1 VREATL
7 RAFVHII
14 PQPGWVYP
22 KTGEKMKPESKKYSA
37 TVGNHTATFET
48 GKLAHLAGGAVTFG
62 IDEAI
67 VFAAATMGGVR
78 EGIDFFPLQVEYEER
93 LYAGGKI
100 PGSFFRREGR
110 PGTEAILTSRLTDR
124 PLRPLF
130 QHGMR
135 NEVQV
140 IMFSLSSDGVNPLD
154 VLAINAASAAV
165 LISDIPWG
173 GPIGAV
179 RVGRVNG
186 QFVINPTFAE
196 IETSDL
202 DLRIAGT
209 RDAILM
215 VECGANEIPEDVM
228 VEALELGHKS
238 IQPLIEA
245 QLKMQAEVG
254 KPKREPS
261 LNTPDP
267 ELQKKVFERV
277 SGPMN
282 ELLEKP
288 LTKNEFHSGMT
299 TLKDEIVA
307 ELCGVPNPQS
317 EAVAEI
323 LSPVVE
329 MMSDR
334 PSLAAVREAFDLSE
348 QRIVRERILST
359 GKRPDGRT
367 PTDIR
372 PIWCE
377 VGLSPR
383 AHGSGLF
390 TRGETQILSFATLGT
405 LGESQELDNLSPV
418 DSKRYMHHYNFPPYS
433 TGEVKP
439 LRGQSRR
446 EVGHGALAERALE
459 PVIPA
464 EESFPYTIRVVSEAL
479 SSNGSTSMGSVCGST
494 LALMDAG
501 VPIKAPVSGV
511 AMGLVTDDS
520 GRYKILTDIQGTE
533 DHLGDMDFKVA
544 GTAQGITALQMDIK
558 ISGLSTQM
566 MKEALEQANV
576 ARLFIMD
583 KMLEALPSPRTELK
597 PHAPRII
604 TVKIPVDKIG
614 ALIGPGGKNIRALQ
628 EETGTKIDIEED
640 GTVYIASTDSVRG
653 KIAQERVESLGESA
667 VIGNIY
673 TGKVVRIADFGAFV
687 EILPGVDGL
696 VHISQLDSQRVNKVE
711 DVVGMGDEITVMVT
725 DIDPQGKIRLSRQ
738 AVLEGWTAEE
748 AREKDGPRRS
758 SGPRPGGDRGGDRGG
773 NRDRG
778 GRGGDRGGN
787 DRGGRR

>member
-1 VREATL
+1 MT
-7 RAFVHII
+7 
-14 PQPGWVYP
+14 
-22 KTGEKMKPESKKYSA
+22 PESKKYS
-37 TVGNHTATFET
+37 TTIGNQTLTFET
-48 GKLAHLAGGAVTFG
+48 GKLAAQAGGAVTFG
-62 IDEAI
+62 TSEAI

-93 LYAGGKI
+93 MSAGGKI

-110 PGTEAILTSRLTDR
+110 PGTDAILTSRLTDR

-140 IMFSLSSDGVNPLD
+140 IMFSLSADGVNPLD
-154 VLAINAASAAV
+154 IFAINAASAAIM
-165 LISDIPWG
+165 ISDIPWG
-173 GPIGAV
+173 GPVGAV

-186 QFVINPTFAE
+186 EFVINPTFAE

-202 DLRIAGT
+202 DLRLAGT

-228 VEALELGHKS
+228 VAALELGHKS
-238 IQPLIEA
+238 IQPLIDL
-245 QLKMQAEVG
+245 QLQMQAEVG
-254 KPKREPS
+254 KPKSEVA
-261 LNTPDP
+261 LAIPDA
-267 ELQKKVFERV
+267 ELQKQVLDRV
-277 SGPMN
+277 SGPMT
-282 ELLEKP
+282 ELLDKP
-288 LTKNEFHSGMT
+288 LTKNEFYTGMT
-299 TLKDEIVA
+299 TLKDQVVA
-307 ELCGVPNPQS
+307 ELCDVPNPKS
-317 EAVAEI
+317 EAAAEV
-323 LSPVVE
+323 LTSLAGAT
-329 MMSDR
+329 DR
-334 PSLAAVREAFDLSE
+334 PSLAAVREAFDLAE
-348 QRIVRERILST
+348 QSIVRERILGQ

-367 PTDIR
+367 PKDIR

-377 VGLSPR
+377 VGVSPR

-405 LGESQELDNLSPV
+405 LGESQELDTLSPA

-479 SSNGSTSMGSVCGST
+479 ASNGSTSMGSVCGST

-511 AMGLVTDDS
+511 AMGLITDDT
-520 GRYKILTDIQGTE
+520 GRYQILTDIQGAE

-544 GTAQGITALQMDIK
+544 GTAAGITALQMDIK
-558 ISGLSTQM
+558 ISGLSAQV
-566 MKEALEQANV
+566 MKEALEQAHT
-576 ARLFIMD
+576 ARMFIME
-583 KMLEALPSPRTELK
+583 KMLAILPEPRPELK

-614 ALIGPGGKNIRALQ
+614 ALIGPGGKNIRSLQ

-640 GTVYIASTDSVRG
+640 GTVYIASTDGVG
-653 KIAQERVESLGESA
+653 AKIAQERVESLGESA
-667 VIGNIY
+667 IVGNIY

-696 VHISQLDSQRVNKVE
+696 VHISQLDTERVNKVE
-711 DVVGMGDEITVMVT
+711 DVVNMGDEITVMVT

-748 AREKDGPRRS
+748 AREKDQRKPG
-758 SGPRPGGDRGGDRGG
+758 GGGGRPGGGRGGDRGG
-773 NRDRG
+773 RGGDRRGGGDRG
-778 GRGGDRGGN
+778 GRGGDRGG
-787 DRGGRR
+787 RS

>member
-1 VREATL
+1 
-7 RAFVHII
+7 
-14 PQPGWVYP
+14 
-22 KTGEKMKPESKKYSA
+22 MKPESKKY
-37 TVGNHTATFET
+37 TATIGKHTLMFET
-48 GKLAHLAGGAVTFG
+48 GKLAGQAGGAVTFG
-62 IDEAI
+62 TPESI

-93 LYAGGKI
+93 MYAGGKI

-110 PGTEAILTSRLTDR
+110 PGTDAILVARLTDR

-130 QHGMR
+130 QDGMR

-154 VLAINAASAAV
+154 VLAINAASAAIM
-165 LISDIPWG
+165 ISDIPWN
-173 GPIGAV
+173 GPVGAV

-186 QFVINPTFAE
+186 EFVINPTFAE
-196 IETSDL
+196 IEASDL

-209 RDAILM
+209 KDAILM

-228 VEALELGHKS
+228 VQALELGHKS
-238 IQPLIEA
+238 IQPLIDL
-245 QLKMQAEVG
+245 QLQMQAEVG
-254 KPKREPS
+254 KPKREAAFN
-261 LNTPDP
+261 LPDA
-267 ELQKKVFERV
+267 ELRKKVFDHV

-288 LTKNEFHSGMT
+288 LTKNEFYSGMT
-299 TLKDEIVA
+299 TLKDAVVA
-307 ELCGVPNPQS
+307 ELCTVPDPQS
-317 EAVAEI
+317 AGAGGA
-323 LSPVVE
+323 SA
-329 MMSDR
+329 SDY
-334 PSLAAVREAFDLSE
+334 PSLDSVREAFDQAE
-348 QRIVRERILST
+348 QDIVRERILSM
-359 GKRPDGRT
+359 GKRPDGRA

-390 TRGETQILSFATLGT
+390 TRGETQILSFATLAT
-405 LGESQELDNLSPV
+405 LGEAQELDNLSPNKN
-418 DSKRYMHHYNFPPYS
+418 KRYMHHYNFPPYS
-433 TGEVKP
+433 TGETKP

-511 AMGLVTDDS
+511 AMGLITDDT

-566 MKEALEQANV
+566 MKEALEQAHT
-576 ARLFIMD
+576 ARMFIME
-583 KMLEALPSPRTELK
+583 KMLEALPEARAELK
-597 PHAPRII
+597 EHAPRII
-604 TVKIPVDKIG
+604 KVKIPVDKIG
-614 ALIGPGGKNIRALQ
+614 ALIGPGGKNIRSLQ

-640 GTVYIASTDSVRG
+640 GTVYIASTNSAG
-653 KIAQERVESLGESA
+653 AKIAQERVAGLGENA

-687 EILPGVDGL
+687 EILPGMDGL
-696 VHISQLDSQRVNKVE
+696 VHISQLDSQRVNRVE
-711 DVVGMGDEITVMVT
+711 DVVNMGDEITVMVT
-725 DIDPQGKIRLSRQ
+725 DIDGQGKIRLSRQ

-748 AREKDGPRRS
+748 ARQKDGPRRS
-758 SGPRPGGDRGGDRGG
+758 SPRPGGDRGGNRSGG
-773 NRDRG
+773 DRDRG
-778 GRGGDRGGN
+778 GRR
-787 DRGGRR
+787 

>member
-1 VREATL
+1 MT
-7 RAFVHII
+7 
-14 PQPGWVYP
+14 
-22 KTGEKMKPESKKYSA
+22 PELKKYST
-37 TVGNHTATFET
+37 TVGNQTLTFET
-48 GKLAHLAGGAVTFG
+48 GKLAAQAGGAVTFG
-62 IDEAI
+62 TSEAI

-93 LYAGGKI
+93 MSAGGKI

-110 PGTEAILTSRLTDR
+110 PGTDAILTSRLTDR

-140 IMFSLSSDGVNPLD
+140 IMFSLSADGVNPLD
-154 VLAINAASAAV
+154 VFAINAASAAIM
-165 LISDIPWG
+165 ISDIPWG
-173 GPIGAV
+173 GPVGAV

-186 QFVINPTFAE
+186 EFVINPTFEE

-202 DLRIAGT
+202 DLRLAGT

-215 VECGANEIPEDVM
+215 VECGASEIPEDVM
-228 VEALELGHKS
+228 VAALELGHKS
-238 IQPLIEA
+238 IQPLIDL
-245 QLKMQAEVG
+245 QFQMQAEVG
-254 KPKREPS
+254 KPKKEPT
-261 LNTPDP
+261 LAIPDA
-267 ELQKKVFERV
+267 ELQKKVFDRV
-277 SGPMN
+277 SAQMTF
-282 ELLEKP
+282 LLDKP
-288 LTKNEFHSGMT
+288 LTKNEFYGGMSE
-299 TLKDEIVA
+299 LKELVVA
-307 ELCGVPNPQS
+307 EMCFVPEGGTP
-317 EAVAEI
+317 
-323 LSPVVE
+323 
-329 MMSDR
+329 SDY
-334 PSLAAVREAFDLSE
+334 PSAASAREAFDMAE
-348 QRIVRERILST
+348 QSIVRERILSM

-367 PTDIR
+367 PTEIR

-377 VGLSPR
+377 VGISPR

-390 TRGETQILSFATLGT
+390 TRGETQVLSFATLGT
-405 LGESQELDNLSPV
+405 LGESQELDTLSPA
-418 DSKRYMHHYNFPPYS
+418 DTKRYMHHYNFPPYS

-464 EESFPYTIRVVSEAL
+464 QESFPYTIRVVSEAL

-501 VPIKAPVSGV
+501 VPIKSPVSGV
-511 AMGLVTDDS
+511 AMGLITDDT
-520 GRYKILTDIQGTE
+520 GRYQILTDIQGAE

-566 MKEALEQANV
+566 MKEALEQAHT
-576 ARLFIMD
+576 ARMFIME
-583 KMLEALPSPRTELK
+583 KMLATLPQARTELK

-614 ALIGPGGKNIRALQ
+614 ALIGPGGKNIRSLQ
-628 EETGTKIDIEED
+628 EETHTKIDIEED
-640 GTVYIASTDSVRG
+640 GTVYIASTDGVG
-653 KIAQERVESLGESA
+653 AKIAQERVESLGESA
-667 VIGNIY
+667 IIGNIY

-696 VHISQLDSQRVNKVE
+696 VHISQLDTERVNKVE
-711 DVVGMGDEITVMVT
+711 DVVNMGDEITVMVT

-748 AREKDGPRRS
+748 AREKDSAQIRRRTSRRWGPSRR
-758 SGPRPGGDRGGDRGG
+758 
-773 NRDRG
+773 
-778 GRGGDRGGN
+778 
-787 DRGGRR
+787 

>member
-1 VREATL
+1 
-7 RAFVHII
+7 
-14 PQPGWVYP
+14 
-22 KTGEKMKPESKKYSA
+22 MKPESKKYSA
-37 TVGNHTATFET
+37 TVGNHTLTFET
-48 GKLAHLAGGAVTFG
+48 GKLAGQAGGAVTFG
-62 IDEAI
+62 TPESI

-78 EGIDFFPLQVEYEER
+78 DGIDFFPLQVEYEER
-93 LYAGGKI
+93 MYAGGKI

-110 PGTEAILTSRLTDR
+110 PGTEAILVSRLTDR

-130 QHGMR
+130 QDGMR

-140 IMFSLSSDGVNPLD
+140 IMFSLSSDGINPLD
-154 VLAINAASAAV
+154 VLAINAASAAMM
-165 LISDIPWG
+165 ISDIPWG
-173 GPIGAV
+173 GPVGAV

-186 QFVINPTFAE
+186 EFVINPTYPE
-196 IETSDL
+196 IQESDL

-209 RDAILM
+209 KDAILM

-228 VEALELGHKS
+228 VAALELGHKS
-238 IQPLIEA
+238 IQPLIEL
-245 QLKMQAEVG
+245 QLQMQAEVG
-254 KPKREPS
+254 KSKREVT
-261 LNTPDP
+261 LYVPD
-267 ELQKKVFERV
+267 EDTKKKVFDHV
-277 SGPMN
+277 SGQMN
-282 ELLEKP
+282 TLLDKP
-288 LTKNEFHSGMT
+288 LTKNEFYTGMSEIKTAAEAEMCTVPESGNPADYLPVNMFRESFE
-299 TLKDEIVA
+299 LA
-307 ELCGVPNPQS
+307 EQ
-317 EAVAEI
+317 A
-323 LSPVVE
+323 
-329 MMSDR
+329 
-334 PSLAAVREAFDLSE
+334 
-348 QRIVRERILST
+348 IVRERILSM

-377 VGLSPR
+377 VGISPR

-390 TRGETQILSFATLGT
+390 TRGETQIVSFATLAT
-405 LGESQELDNLSPV
+405 LGEAQELDNLSPIK
-418 DSKRYMHHYNFPPYS
+418 DKRYMHHYNFPPYS
-433 TGEVKP
+433 TGEAKP

-464 EESFPYTIRVVSEAL
+464 SESFPYTIRVVSEAL

-511 AMGLVTDDS
+511 AMGLITDDT

-544 GTAQGITALQMDIK
+544 GTAAGITALQMDIK

-566 MKEALEQANV
+566 MKEALEQAHT
-576 ARLFIMD
+576 ARMFIMD
-583 KMLEALPSPRTELK
+583 KMLEVLPNSRAELK
-597 PHAPRII
+597 EHAPRII

-628 EETGTKIDIEED
+628 EETGAKIDIEED
-640 GTVYIASTDSVRG
+640 GTVYIASSDSVG
-653 KIAQERVESLGESA
+653 AKIAQERVAALGENA

-687 EILPGVDGL
+687 EIIPGVDGL
-696 VHISQLDSQRVNKVE
+696 VHISQLASERVNKVE

-725 DIDPQGKIRLSRQ
+725 DIDGQGKIRLSRQ

-758 SGPRPGGDRGGDRGG
+758 SGGSGRGG
-773 NRDRG
+773 DRG
-778 GRGGDRGGN
+778 GRGGDRGGPSSGSGRGGG

>member
-1 VREATL
+1 
-7 RAFVHII
+7 
-14 PQPGWVYP
+14 
-22 KTGEKMKPESKKYSA
+22 MKPESKKYST
-37 TVGNHTATFET
+37 TVGNQTLTFET
-48 GKLAHLAGGAVTFG
+48 GKLAAQAGGAVTFG
-62 IDEAI
+62 TSEAI

-93 LYAGGKI
+93 LSAGGKI

-110 PGTEAILTSRLTDR
+110 PGTEAILVSRLTDR

-140 IMFSLSSDGVNPLD
+140 IMFSLSANGINPLD
-154 VLAINAASAAV
+154 VFAINAASAAIM
-165 LISDIPWG
+165 ISDIPWG
-173 GPIGAV
+173 GPVAAV

-186 QFVINPTFAE
+186 EFVINPTFAE

-228 VEALELGHKS
+228 VQALELGHKS
-238 IQPLIEA
+238 IQPLIDL
-245 QLKMQAEVG
+245 QFQMQGEVG
-254 KPKREPS
+254 KPKREVTPAI
-261 LNTPDP
+261 PDP
-267 ELQKKVFERV
+267 ELQKKVFDRV
-277 SGPMN
+277 SAQMT
-282 ELLEKP
+282 ELLDKP
-288 LTKNEFHSGMT
+288 LTKNEFYGGMT
-299 TLKDEIVA
+299 ELKEQVVA
-307 ELCGVPNPQS
+307 EMCFVPEGAVPQDFP
-317 EAVAEI
+317 
-323 LSPVVE
+323 SPA
-329 MMSDR
+329 S
-334 PSLAAVREAFDLSE
+334 AQEAFDLAE
-348 QRIVRERILST
+348 QSIVRERILSV

-367 PTDIR
+367 PTEIR

-377 VGLSPR
+377 VGVSPR

-405 LGESQELDNLSPV
+405 LGESQELDTLSPT
-418 DSKRYMHHYNFPPYS
+418 DTKRYMHHYNFPPYS

-479 SSNGSTSMGSVCGST
+479 ASNGSTSMGSVCGST
-494 LALMDAG
+494 LSLMDAG

-520 GRYKILTDIQGTE
+520 GRYQILTDIQGAE

-566 MKEALEQANV
+566 MKEALEQART
-576 ARLFIMD
+576 ARMFIMG
-583 KMLEALPSPRTELK
+583 KMLEVLPQSRTELK

-614 ALIGPGGKNIRALQ
+614 ALIGPGGKNIRSLQ

-640 GTVYIASTDSVRG
+640 GTVYIASTDGVG
-653 KIAQERVESLGESA
+653 AKIAQERVESLGESA
-667 VIGNIY
+667 IVGNIY

-696 VHISQLDSQRVNKVE
+696 VHISQLDTERVNKVE
-711 DVVGMGDEITVMVT
+711 DVVNMGDEITVMVT

-748 AREKDGPRRS
+748 AREKDQRKPG
-758 SGPRPGGDRGGDRGG
+758 GGRPGGGRNGG
-773 NRDRG
+773 DRG
-778 GRGGDRGGN
+778 GRGGDRRGGDR
-787 DRGGRR
+787 DRGRRN